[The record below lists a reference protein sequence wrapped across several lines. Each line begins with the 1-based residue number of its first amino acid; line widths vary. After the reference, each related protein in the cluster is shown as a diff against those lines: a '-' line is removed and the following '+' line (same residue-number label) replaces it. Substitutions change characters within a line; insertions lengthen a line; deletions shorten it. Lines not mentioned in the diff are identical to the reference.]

1 MSQHKRSTPDDP
13 RGRRQRRGLWNL
25 IKSILDGVQH
35 ARAPQGGRRIEQAS
49 PIDRRSTKSRSSRFW
64 KRSNEMAQ
72 GMQNTLRNMYKTYGK
87 YAGNGT
93 KMNENRCPEASKE
106 QVGGRTQC
114 AKQRLKYLQNVS
126 KIIENR
132 GLEGS
137 KIKENRDLEGSS
149 GSSWHVWRDSV
160 RIFDE
165 VGHQMC
171 EVGAKMAPSWA
182 PDGP

>member
-1 MSQHKRSTPDDP
+1 MFAAIRCMLVS
-13 RGRRQRRGLWNL
+13 RGRAPSYGTFSSELCCGLSLSRR
-25 IKSILDGVQH
+25 VQNN
-35 ARAPQGGRRIEQAS
+35 R
-49 PIDRRSTKSRSSRFW
+49 
-64 KRSNEMAQ
+64 
-72 GMQNTLRNMYKTYGK
+72 
-87 YAGNGT
+87 
-93 KMNENRCPEASKE
+93 MNENRCPEGSKD
-106 QVGGRTQC
+106 GLKGRTQC
-114 AKQRLKYLQNVS
+114 TKHHEKYLQNVA

-165 VGHQMC
+165 VGLQMC

-182 PDGP
+182 PDAP

>member
-1 MSQHKRSTPDDP
+1 
-13 RGRRQRRGLWNL
+13 
-25 IKSILDGVQH
+25 
-35 ARAPQGGRRIEQAS
+35 
-49 PIDRRSTKSRSSRFW
+49 
-64 KRSNEMAQ
+64 
-72 GMQNTLRNMYKTYGK
+72 MQNALGNIYKICWK

-114 AKQRLKYLQNVS
+114 AKQRLKYLQNVP

-137 KIKENRDLEGSS
+137 KIKENLCLEGSL

-160 RIFDE
+160 RILNK
-165 VGHQMC
+165 VGLQMC

>member
-1 MSQHKRSTPDDP
+1 
-13 RGRRQRRGLWNL
+13 
-25 IKSILDGVQH
+25 
-35 ARAPQGGRRIEQAS
+35 
-49 PIDRRSTKSRSSRFW
+49 
-64 KRSNEMAQ
+64 MAQ
-72 GMQNTLRNMYKTYGK
+72 GMQNTLRNMYKTYVK
-87 YAGNGT
+87 YVGNGT

-114 AKQRLKYLQNVS
+114 AKQRLKYLQNVP

-171 EVGAKMAPSWA
+171 EVGTKMAPSRA
-182 PDGP
+182 PDGQ

>member
-1 MSQHKRSTPDDP
+1 MTMWQ
-13 RGRRQRRGLWNL
+13 
-25 IKSILDGVQH
+25 KSK
-35 ARAPQGGRRIEQAS
+35 ACP
-49 PIDRRSTKSRSSRFW
+49 SRSS
-64 KRSNEMAQ
+64 
-72 GMQNTLRNMYKTYGK
+72 
-87 YAGNGT
+87 
-93 KMNENRCPEASKE
+93 CPEASKE

-114 AKQRLKYLQNVS
+114 AKQRLKYLQNVP

-149 GSSWHVWRDSV
+149 GSSWHVWRDAV

-165 VGHQMC
+165 VGFQMC

>member
-1 MSQHKRSTPDDP
+1 
-13 RGRRQRRGLWNL
+13 
-25 IKSILDGVQH
+25 
-35 ARAPQGGRRIEQAS
+35 
-49 PIDRRSTKSRSSRFW
+49 
-64 KRSNEMAQ
+64 MAQ

-114 AKQRLKYLQNVS
+114 AKQRLKYLQNVP

-149 GSSWHVWRDSV
+149 GSSWHVWRVSV
-160 RIFDE
+160 RIFEE

>member
-1 MSQHKRSTPDDP
+1 
-13 RGRRQRRGLWNL
+13 
-25 IKSILDGVQH
+25 
-35 ARAPQGGRRIEQAS
+35 
-49 PIDRRSTKSRSSRFW
+49 
-64 KRSNEMAQ
+64 MAQ
-72 GMQNTLRNMYKTYGK
+72 GTQNTLRNMYKTYGK
-87 YAGNGT
+87 YAWNGT

-114 AKQRLKYLQNVS
+114 AKQRLKYLQNIP

-160 RIFDE
+160 TKE
-165 VGHQMC
+165 P
-171 EVGAKMAPSWA
+171 KMERNLMKNDPKTV
-182 PDGP
+182 PKKHKQ